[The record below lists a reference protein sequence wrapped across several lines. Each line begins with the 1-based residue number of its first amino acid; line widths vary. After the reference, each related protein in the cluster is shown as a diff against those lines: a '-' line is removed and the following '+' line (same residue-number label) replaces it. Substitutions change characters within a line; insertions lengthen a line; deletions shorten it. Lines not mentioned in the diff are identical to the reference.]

1 MPLEPKMVFQFSR
14 LAALFPGRYSRLS
27 LVSVSKSFLK
37 PTNMPREG
45 GPTTHVASP
54 VRMAYKKISA
64 PYGVILVMKMGK
76 ANDTKKHKES
86 EYGTNAVA
94 SHSLPNSLKF
104 LRLLRLFFGIRL
116 LILLFFL
123 VFFGADPATVL
134 ASTDSPAL
142 DLQRWYQANMSV
154 YFAACS
160 NPCGDHADTL
170 DGENHDVLKHV

>member
-64 PYGVILVMKMGK
+64 PDGVIWIMKVWRTK
-76 ANDTKKHKES
+76 DTNEHNEH

-94 SHSLPNSLKF
+94 SHSLTNSL
-104 LRLLRLFFGIRL
+104 
-116 LILLFFL
+116 
-123 VFFGADPATVL
+123 
-134 ASTDSPAL
+134 
-142 DLQRWYQANMSV
+142 
-154 YFAACS
+154 
-160 NPCGDHADTL
+160 
-170 DGENHDVLKHV
+170 